1 MVSSLFLIFPV
12 ISGCFMFRMTSKS
25 AEKYFLENNVAAEL
39 DIYSI
44 GQRTINYVS
53 IPNPT
58 KPTILFFHGAP
69 GSWSAFKEFL
79 IDTTLVPIAGLVS
92 VDRPGYGY
100 SDFGMSE
107 PSLSEQSK
115 LLRPLLERFADTPN
129 ILVGHSL
136 GGPVIAK
143 IAMDFPE
150 LVDGL
155 ILVAPSIDPDLE
167 PEEDWFRTP
176 MRSPFISW
184 MIPTSFLVT
193 NEEIY
198 FLEEELRKMT
208 EGWQSIKIPVTV
220 IQGGEDMLVHP
231 ANADFAERVLIN
243 SEDVDLI
250 LKEEVNHF
258 IPWNQPELIRS
269 AIIEMIKK
277 KR

>member
-1 MVSSLFLIFPV
+1 M
-12 ISGCFMFRMTSKS
+12 
-25 AEKYFLENNVAAEL
+25 
-39 DIYSI
+39 
-44 GQRTINYVS
+44 
-53 IPNPT
+53 
-58 KPTILFFHGAP
+58 
-69 GSWSAFKEFL
+69 
-79 IDTTLVPIAGLVS
+79 
-92 VDRPGYGY
+92 
-100 SDFGMSE
+100 
-107 PSLSEQSK
+107 
-115 LLRPLLERFADTPN
+115 
-129 ILVGHSL
+129 
-136 GGPVIAK
+136 
-143 IAMDFPE
+143 
-150 LVDGL
+150 
-155 ILVAPSIDPDLE
+155 VAPSIDPDLE